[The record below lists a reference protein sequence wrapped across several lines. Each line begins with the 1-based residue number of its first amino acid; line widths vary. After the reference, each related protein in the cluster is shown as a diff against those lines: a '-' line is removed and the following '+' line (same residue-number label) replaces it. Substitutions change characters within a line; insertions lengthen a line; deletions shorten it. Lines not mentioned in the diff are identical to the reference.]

1 MSSLHKILYIVG
13 ELGDIYYLVYEKW
26 ILLLKSG
33 RINRNDTKKNKK
45 NTCSLSA
52 IVLSFKH
59 TQKEA
64 ERKFKT
70 IHSLNR

>member
-13 ELGDIYYLVYEKW
+13 ELGDIYYLMYEKW
-26 ILLLKSG
+26 IFASKSG

-45 NTCSLSA
+45 NACSLSA
-52 IVLSFKH
+52 IVLSFKY
-59 TQKEA
+59 TLKKA
-64 ERKFKT
+64 ERKFET